1 MKKQYIIPNTEIIK
15 ADCGDLMIG
24 SDLDHAD
31 SKKYDFEVENE
42 DLFEQQLYRPQY
54 NVWDEEY

>member
-1 MKKQYIIPNTEIIK
+1 MKKQYIITNTEIIK

-42 DLFEQQLYRPQY
+42 DLFEEQLYRPQH

>member
-15 ADCGDLMIG
+15 ADCGDLMEG
-24 SDLDHAD
+24 SMYDHAD

-42 DLFEQQLYRPQY
+42 DLFEEQLYRPQY

>member
-1 MKKQYIIPNTEIIK
+1 MKKKYIIPNTINLK

-24 SDLDHAD
+24 ESLNHAD

-42 DLFEQQLYRPQY
+42 DLFEEHLYQSQH